1 MYKYGIMNTVKGE
14 TNLYLSIQRRKTMAG
29 EFINTVA
36 GKQFIGHTMPS
47 LVKAIER
54 LADAFAEKTITVLS
68 VDNSKTVLTIHSK
81 KTSSLDII
89 EIADECKHDMSGIYE
104 GDSKWLKEFIGKL
117 PADCRIAKTEVRR

>member
-1 MYKYGIMNTVKGE
+1 
-14 TNLYLSIQRRKTMAG
+14 MAG

-36 GKQFIGHTMPS
+36 GKQFVGHTMPS

-54 LADAFAEKTITVLS
+54 LADAFAEKTVTVLS
-68 VDNSKTVLTIHSK
+68 VDSGKAVLTIHSK

-89 EIADECKHDMSGIYE
+89 EIADKCRHDMSGVYE
-104 GDSKWLKEFIGKL
+104 SDSKWLKEFIGKL